1 MQIRLPTEARQAEI
15 VRAALVLACTTS
27 PAQITT
33 GQIAEMVGLTQ
44 GALFKHFPTKDAVWA
59 AVMSWVGNELPGRLG
74 RAATAA
80 AGPVEA
86 LGAVFR
92 AHVDFVLEHPGV
104 PRLIFHELQ
113 QPADSRA
120 KSEVRSLLQGYRRL
134 LLELLERAVASGEL
148 DAGIDC
154 EAAATAFVGL
164 IQGLVMQSMLSGEP
178 ASMGPQAERVLV
190 FFLRGLGVRT

>member
-74 RAATAA
+74 RAATNA

-86 LGAVFR
+86 LEAVFR
-92 AHVDFVLEHPGV
+92 AHVDFVLEHPGI

-148 DAGIDC
+148 AAGIDR

-178 ASMGPQAERVLV
+178 ASMRPQAERVLV